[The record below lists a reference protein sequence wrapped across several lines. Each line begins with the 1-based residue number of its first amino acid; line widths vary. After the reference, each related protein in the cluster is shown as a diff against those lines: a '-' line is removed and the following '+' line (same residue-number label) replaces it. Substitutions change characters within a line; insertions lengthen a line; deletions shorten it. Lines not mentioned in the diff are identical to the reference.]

1 MLTLNPSPGNSDLTP
16 TRIAYGCWR
25 LAGSEGGPRVAPED
39 GRRAVHAAIES
50 GINFFDHAD
59 IYGRG
64 ECEQIFGD
72 ALREMPAGRESIIIA
87 TKCGICPPWDG
98 RQHSYNS
105 SHAHITESVE
115 NSLRRLGVDFVD
127 ILMIHRPDYLG
138 DPEEIARAF
147 SQLRTQGKVRWFGV
161 SNFKPSQVTALQSA
175 LDAPLVANQVEVS
188 LGALTCFDD
197 GTLDQCLSAKMT
209 PLAWSPLAKGRLA
222 GPPQNE
228 HDARLFS
235 ALDTIAA
242 RHGVTRAAIAL
253 AWLLK
258 HPTKMIPIIGTLNP
272 GRINEAIAAD
282 RIELSRDEWYELL
295 IAARGRPIP

>member
-1 MLTLNPSPGNSDLTP
+1 MLKLNPTLGNSDLLP

-39 GRRAVHAAIES
+39 GRRAVRAALES
-50 GINFFDHAD
+50 GINFFDHSD
-59 IYGRG
+59 IDGRG
-64 ECEQIFGD
+64 ECERIFGD
-72 ALREMPAGRESIIIA
+72 ALREMPGERERMLIA

-105 SHAHITESVE
+105 SHAHITASVE

-127 ILMIHRPDYLG
+127 LLMIHRPDYLG

-147 SQLRTQGKVRWFGV
+147 SQLHTEGKVRWFGV
-161 SNFKPSQVTALQSA
+161 SNFKPSQVAALQSA
-175 LDAPLVANQVEVS
+175 LDFPLIANQVEIS
-188 LGALTCFDD
+188 LGALSCFDD

-222 GPPQNE
+222 GAPQTE
-228 HDARLFS
+228 QDARLFS
-235 ALDTIAA
+235 ALDAIAA
-242 RHGVTRAAIAL
+242 RHGVSRAAIAI

-258 HPTKMIPIIGTLNP
+258 HPSRMIPIIGTLNP
-272 GRINEAIAAD
+272 GRIAEAVAAD